1 MNEWTMTGRRHHRG
15 GKSAADEKLKLM
27 IGLCAGNACQNPP
40 FRVLLALAR
49 MQYKYTQSSERCML
63 DTFFNPQSVA
73 IIGASR
79 DPEKLGYAVLANL
92 KGGGYPGRLYPINPK
107 ADEILGLKAYPSVL
121 DVSDAV
127 DLAVIVIPYRFVPAA
142 LEQCGQKGIPS
153 VVVITAG
160 FREAGREGLE
170 REMELIEIAHKYKL
184 RLIGPNCLGV
194 IDTATPL
201 NATFAI
207 GMPPGGPIAFMSQSG
222 ALGTAV
228 LDMAMAGRIGFSKFA
243 SLGNKADVS
252 EIDLL
257 EAWGDDPASQVVLI
271 YVEGLPDGQKFIKV
285 ARKVT
290 RDKPVVAIKSGV
302 TASGSRAVSS
312 HTGSLAGSEAAYKAA
327 FRQAGVIRATSMEA
341 LFDYARAFAYQPL
354 LKDDRIGIVTNAG
367 GPGILATDALEHAGM
382 EITRLSHETSEA
394 LTDYL
399 PGAASVVNPVDVLGD
414 ALADR
419 YEYAIRLVLAD
430 PNVDGLIVIVTPQAM
445 TEIEKTAHVV
455 GQMAQEADKPV
466 LACFMGEARIEAG
479 IEILWQYSVPNYPF
493 PERVAG
499 ALAAMSAYR
508 RERERPIFEVQP
520 CDVCIPR
527 VRELFDRVRADGR
540 VSIGDAEA
548 WAVLESYGFTVP
560 RSRLAKT
567 PEKAIEIAE
576 EIGYPVVLKV
586 ASPDILHKTDVGGV
600 KLGLR
605 SPDDVRD
612 AFDLIVYR
620 AGRYVPDARI
630 WGCQV
635 QQMVSGGREVLV
647 GMSRDPQFGPLVAFG
662 LGGIYVEALKDVA
675 FRVAP
680 FSRQEADEMIR
691 EIRSYPLLEGIRGEP
706 PADHE
711 AMVDALL
718 RISQLVTDFPEIVE
732 LDINPLMV
740 FEEGRGAMAIDM
752 RLVLAS

>member
-1 MNEWTMTGRRHHRG
+1 
-15 GKSAADEKLKLM
+15 
-27 IGLCAGNACQNPP
+27 
-40 FRVLLALAR
+40 
-49 MQYKYTQSSERCML
+49 ML

-73 IIGASR
+73 VVGASR

-92 KGGGYPGRLYPINPK
+92 KDAGYPGPLYPVNPK
-107 ADEILGLKAYPSVL
+107 ADEILGFKAYPSVL
-121 DVSDAV
+121 EIPDPV

-142 LEQCGQKGIPS
+142 LEQCGQKGIPT
-153 VVVITAG
+153 VVVISAG

-184 RLIGPNCLGV
+184 RIIGPNCLGV
-194 IDTATPL
+194 IDTDTPL
-201 NATFAI
+201 NATFAA

-257 EAWGDDPASQVVLI
+257 EAWGDDPASRVILI
-271 YVEGLPDGQKFIKV
+271 YVEGLPDGQKFIEV
-285 ARKVT
+285 ARRVT
-290 RDKPVVAIKSGV
+290 RGKPVVAIKSGV

-327 FRQAGVIRATSMEA
+327 FQQAGVIRATSMEG
-341 LFDYARAFAYQPL
+341 LFDYARALAYQPL
-354 LKDDRIGIVTNAG
+354 LKGDRIGIVTNAG
-367 GPGILATDALEHAGM
+367 GPGILVTDALEHAGM
-382 EITRLSHETSEA
+382 GIAHLDPETTEA
-394 LTDYL
+394 LTGFL
-399 PGAASVVNPVDVLGD
+399 PGAASVGNPVDVLGD

-419 YEYAIRLVLAD
+419 YQRAARLVLDD

-445 TEIEKTAHVV
+445 TEIEKTAHAV

-466 LACFMGEARIEAG
+466 LGCFMGEARIEAG
-479 IEILWQYSVPNYPF
+479 VEALWQYSVPNYPF
-493 PERVAG
+493 PERAAA

-508 RERERPIFEVQP
+508 RERERPVFEPQP
-520 CDVCIPR
+520 SEICIP
-527 VRELFDRVRADGR
+527 VVHELFDSVRADGR

-548 WAVLESYGFTVP
+548 WEVLKCYGFTVP
-560 RSRLAKT
+560 QSRLAET
-567 PEKAIEIAE
+567 PEEAIEIAE
-576 EIGYPVVLKV
+576 EIGYPVVMKV

-600 KLGLR
+600 KLNLG
-605 SPDDVRD
+605 SAEDVRD

-620 AGRYVPDARI
+620 AGRYVPGARI

-680 FSRQEADEMIR
+680 FSRQEANEMIR
-691 EIRSYPLLEGIRGEP
+691 EIRSYRLLEGVRGEP
-706 PADHE
+706 PADRE
-711 AMVDALL
+711 AIVDALL